1 MDKSGIVF
9 LLLLLI
15 VVTWMFVTGRIN
27 GAIDALAGK
36 KAVMR

>member
-1 MDKSGIVF
+1 MDKTGMVF

-15 VVTWMFVTGRIN
+15 IVTWMFITGRIT

-36 KAVMR
+36 KVVAQ